1 MNEFEQQ
8 IKPMVMIDGARVK
21 ELREQQGLTQL
32 YMATAVGVTT
42 ETISRWENR
51 RYPSIKGDN
60 ADKLAE
66 TLGVTVD
73 DILETQSAETESVV
87 PEESL
92 SSSPPPVKPLL
103 PSKLKRH
110 LSVILLVVLVLV
122 IIQVAKYFS
131 QATQP
136 VVTVSASRILPPHV
150 PGGQQFP
157 VMIKVAS
164 SEPVSFSLLLKE
176 NLPPGCEPIMSI
188 PAFTS
193 VSKSSGKVKW
203 VSRLEGDKKVF
214 VYLVKAPLV
223 PEQTTLVFNGRMLAG
238 TMSNSSPGTSGDDR
252 LRIANFHWADHNLDN
267 RIDDEEILV
276 VYDLF
281 GDIEGFTFN
290 RDLVDEIWVSSG
302 YQWNDKAG
310 KYEVLP

>member
-1 MNEFEQQ
+1 MNEIEQQ
-8 IKPMVMIDGARVK
+8 IKPMVMIDGAKVK
-21 ELREQQGLTQL
+21 KLREQQGLTQL

-51 RYPSIKGDN
+51 RYPSVKGDN

-66 TLGVTVD
+66 TLGVTVA
-73 DILETQSAETESVV
+73 DILETQSTETASVV
-87 PEESL
+87 PEDSL
-92 SSSPPPVKPLL
+92 SFSPPVKPLL

-110 LSVILLVVLVLV
+110 LSVIFMVVLVLV

-131 QATQP
+131 QSTQP

-157 VMIKVAS
+157 VMIRVES

-176 NLPPGCEPIMSI
+176 NLPPGCEPMMSV

-193 VSKSSGKVKW
+193 VGKSSGQVKW
-203 VSRLEGDKKVF
+203 VSRLEGDKQVF
-214 VYLVKAPLV
+214 VYMVKAPLV
-223 PEQTTLVFNGRMLAG
+223 PEQTTLVFNGRILAG
-238 TMSNSSPGTSGDDR
+238 TMSNSSPGTGGDDR
-252 LRIANFHWADHNLDN
+252 LRIANFHWADHNQDN
-267 RIDDEEILV
+267 RIDDEEILI

-281 GDIEGFTFN
+281 GDIEGFIFN
-290 RDLVDEIWVSSG
+290 RDLIDEIWASSG
-302 YQWNDKAG
+302 YLWSDKVG
-310 KYEVLP
+310 KYEVLQ